1 MIGTSRAGPPWFPLA
16 VTEQRPEAPH
26 DPSQGADALLG
37 PDALDRDRH
46 AVSSLLTER
55 VYGTLTVL
63 VVLVGLLQ
71 EPVLPRALLA
81 ALDVALVGVGLWLA
95 RLVAERW
102 AYRAVYH
109 RRRTRTEILN
119 LMGETAP
126 LLLAPAPAVLFLLL
140 AATGAFSVRL
150 AMQVSL
156 GVELAF
162 LAATTVLGVWKQ
174 GLSVVERATAV
185 VLEVALG
192 GAVILIRVLVGH

>member
-1 MIGTSRAGPPWFPLA
+1 MIGTSRRASPWFSQAVSRPLSETPDDGKPGA
-16 VTEQRPEAPH
+16 EASPEA
-26 DPSQGADALLG
+26 GALV
-37 PDALDRDRH
+37 RDRH

-71 EPVLPRALLA
+71 EPVLPRPLVA

-102 AYRAVYH
+102 AYRAVYK
-109 RRRTRTEILN
+109 RRRTRSEIVH

-126 LLLAPAPAVLFLLL
+126 LLLAPAPAVVFLLL
-140 AATGAFSVRL
+140 AATGSISVRL

-162 LAATTVLGVWKQ
+162 LAAAAVFGVWKQ
-174 GLSVVERATAV
+174 GLSIVERVTAV